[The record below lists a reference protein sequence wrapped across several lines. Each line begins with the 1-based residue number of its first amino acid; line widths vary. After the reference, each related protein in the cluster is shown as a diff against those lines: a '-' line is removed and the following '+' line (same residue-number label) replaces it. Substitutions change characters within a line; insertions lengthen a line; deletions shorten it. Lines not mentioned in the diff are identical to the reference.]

1 MKGIRCFHSM
11 DEVGILKNFFGLRGL
26 GFGILAMTLGAATL
40 PAQVDEP
47 SNDGAVIEDASALS
61 SSREIDLSSLKDR
74 FQNAVVKV
82 EFTALR
88 NKELTKLNP
97 SKSEQYYS
105 GDEPPHGSGFFISE
119 SEILTNAHVV
129 EEARRGSIRIKTPAT
144 GNVEFRAEVL
154 GVGGTEQIDLAVL
167 RLPDDEVLRLKRR
180 SGLKRIPTLTLGDS
194 DQIHQADPVAIF
206 GYPQNSDELKIIA
219 AKVTGRQYLKIK
231 TGEFICQHQFIE
243 VGPGGVVQSGNSGGP
258 GLNRAGKVV
267 GIPARGSGYGSEQG
281 WLIPSN
287 VVSHFLKR
295 VRENE
300 SGRKDMELP
309 KLGISVT
316 ENFTGNLVWAD
327 ATEDVVMF
335 ELGVMV
341 REVTSGSLASRWGL
355 KAGDILV
362 GFANRQQDISCALD
376 MQGYRVTTG
385 RMSVWPPVDGADSS
399 TVTDA
404 ADQTSSTREVNKLHL
419 TELVLLSQPG
429 DDVTLWYVRQ
439 GTKGIQKVE
448 RKFEFVKPVP
458 LAHLGTFE
466 KPDYE
471 LWGDFVAQDFND
483 FNAALFE
490 VPDREILQGGALVT
504 FVEPNS
510 LASRRGMSVSSRDTY
525 GFSWTTS
532 YEPATTW
539 AIIDSVNDKPVK
551 SLKELREALRAA
563 EKAYADLTKKDSF
576 DASRRSLMKERYVQ
590 IGFRTNSNDGQTLRL
605 QPAFPID
612 EALEV
617 SRKED

>member
-1 MKGIRCFHSM
+1 
-11 DEVGILKNFFGLRGL
+11 
-26 GFGILAMTLGAATL
+26 
-40 PAQVDEP
+40 VDEP

>member
-1 MKGIRCFHSM
+1 M

>member
-1 MKGIRCFHSM
+1 
-11 DEVGILKNFFGLRGL
+11 
-26 GFGILAMTLGAATL
+26 MTLGAATL

>member
-1 MKGIRCFHSM
+1 MLHSFG
-11 DEVGILKNFFGLRGL
+11 EVLTLNNCYVLRRFGLGV
-26 GFGILAMTLGAATL
+26 FAFALGALAL
-40 PAQVDEP
+40 PALADEP
-47 SNDGAVIEDASALS
+47 SKNEPAIEETAGVGAEDAPALS
-61 SSREIDLSSLKDR
+61 SSSEIDLSSLKDR

-180 SGLKRIPTLTLGDS
+180 SGLKRIPIMTLGDS

-231 TGEFICQHQFIE
+231 TGEFVCQHQFIE
-243 VGPGGVVQSGNSGGP
+243 VGPGGVVQAGNSGGP
-258 GLNRAGKVV
+258 GLNRQGKVV

-287 VVSHFLKR
+287 VVSHFLER
-295 VRENE
+295 VRGNE
-300 SGRKDMELP
+300 TGRKDMELP
-309 KLGISVT
+309 RLGISLT

-341 REVTSGSLASRWGL
+341 REVTSGSLASQWGL

-362 GFANRQQDISCALD
+362 GFANRQQEISCALD
-376 MQGYRVTTG
+376 MQGYRVTTS
-385 RMSVWPPVDGADSS
+385 RMSVWPAEGADAA
-399 TVTDA
+399 VDA
-404 ADQTSSTREVNKLHL
+404 GETSVKGEVNKLHL

-439 GTKGIQKVE
+439 GSKGIQKIE

-458 LAHLGTFE
+458 IAHLGTFE

-483 FNAALFE
+483 FNAALFA
-490 VPDREILQGGALVT
+490 VPNREILQGGALVT

-510 LASRRGMSVSSRDTY
+510 LASRRGMSVVSRDMY
-525 GFSWTTS
+525 GFSWTSS
-532 YEPATTW
+532 YESATTW

-551 SLKELREALRAA
+551 NLKQLREALRAA
-563 EKAYADLTKKDSF
+563 EKSYTDLTEQASF
-576 DASRRSLMKERYVQ
+576 DVSRRSLMKERYVQ

-617 SRKED
+617 SPKGD